1 MGQIFWTQKHQT
13 TEEEHD
19 VTTTIF
25 DPTWRV
31 KRVSLKH
38 STCAICAS
46 VDCHDCSFLSTVH
59 DVGAQWVVIS
69 PFSMGQSQ
77 SDSARVS
84 GYVHCDLLEIM
95 QPNQPKHDHYSHSYY
110 LVGGSEHFYFV
121 HIVGTIIPT
130 DFHIFQ
136 RG

>member
-1 MGQIFWTQKHQT
+1 MDPGTDGLMGEIEVKKIGRQRWVISNWTWVKYFGPQKHQT

-59 DVGAQWVVIS
+59 DVGAQGGDF
-69 PFSMGQSQ
+69 PFF
-77 SDSARVS
+77 
-84 GYVHCDLLEIM
+84 H
-95 QPNQPKHDHYSHSYY
+95 
-110 LVGGSEHFYFV
+110 GSE
-121 HIVGTIIPT
+121 PE
-130 DFHIFQ
+130 
-136 RG
+136 